1 MNHLLKHASRY
12 NTYLREGFSDVEAY
26 IGRQR
31 MFCSG
36 VWATEVEIMAVAH
49 MLETDIYTF
58 GNACRWY
65 IFSGKMAEIGSVT
78 SDAGIYL
85 NHSHGIHYDV
95 VLSVHKLPLA
105 RSVIEEHSIDLAG
118 CDVSNIINT
127 ENESIGNAD
136 NNNEVGADCNEHVH
150 VDVDNCINKQMKPLK
165 GKKRKR
171 KVSAAM
177 RRKLDRE
184 NKRKKRSEDKN
195 NNEDFHDED
204 HEMVIKTNK
213 KQYKNMK
220 YQLNILHK
228 QRQIN
233 AMKTKYHDDSVCR
246 ERKKSGL
253 KTKYHEDS
261 VCRERK
267 KNATKNEYDKSKDN
281 IKYLKK
287 KKYNINDSHKEGR
300 KESCREI

>member
-1 MNHLLKHASRY
+1 
-12 NTYLREGFSDVEAY
+12 
-26 IGRQR
+26 

-58 GNACRWY
+58 GNTCRWY

-127 ENESIGNAD
+127 QNESIGNAD
-136 NNNEVGADCNEHVH
+136 NNNEVGGDCNEQVH

-184 NKRKKRSEDKN
+184 NKRKKRSEDNN
-195 NNEDFHDED
+195 NNEDF

-233 AMKTKYHDDSVCR
+233 AMKTKYHEDSVCRERKNSGLKTKYHEDSVCR

-267 KNATKNEYDKSKDN
+267 RSGLKTKYHEDSVCRERKKNASKNGYEKSKEK
-281 IKYLKK
+281 IQY
-287 KKYNINDSHKEGR
+287 
-300 KESCREI
+300 